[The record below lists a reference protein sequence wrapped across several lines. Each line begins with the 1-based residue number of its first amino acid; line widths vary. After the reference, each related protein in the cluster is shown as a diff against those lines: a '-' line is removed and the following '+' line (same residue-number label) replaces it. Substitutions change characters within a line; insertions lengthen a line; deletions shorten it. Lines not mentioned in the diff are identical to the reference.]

1 MNDGDLPGF
10 DPTVLAIDGLGSADL
25 GVLEIDPLLLV
36 DKQLDVVS
44 ERALVALQGEDVIG
58 FLVEDRLRDVT
69 LAAHRVDGY
78 DRTLDLQHA
87 QELGDGD
94 DLVGLL
100 PHLDLA
106 EYETLS
112 RGESRHDVD
121 RTLEILLL
129 LRSLR
134 TGPAHGFA
142 VDGDDF
148 GRNPGLRRDPGDK
161 ATLEGFGVQGRQN
174 VAQVIMRGRSIRE
187 RSEASQKSQF
197 QPAKS
202 SDVGDRLRPGDDGEQ
217 AQQQDSHRADI

>member
-121 RTLEILLL
+121 RTLESFFFFEAFEPDRRTVLPSMATTSAGTPVCAATQATKQ
-129 LRSLR
+129 RS
-134 TGPAHGFA
+134 
-142 VDGDDF
+142 
-148 GRNPGLRRDPGDK
+148 K
-161 ATLEGFGVQGRQN
+161 ASVSK
-174 VAQVIMRGRSIRE
+174 VARMSP
-187 RSEASQKSQF
+187 K
-197 QPAKS
+197 
-202 SDVGDRLRPGDDGEQ
+202 
-217 AQQQDSHRADI
+217 